1 MQDETAP
8 GAHRMLNADDIIPR
22 DIRFRIADAPKRHWY
37 GGHVQKSALVDCF
50 SLFLPE
56 GERFFIRSLKHYAA
70 GLEDREL
77 AKEINGYAVQ
87 EAFHTREHEEYNRAL
102 AALGY
107 DVEAMEGPIRHALR
121 KTQNPLLRLAV
132 TCAIEHLTATFSL
145 FLLRHP
151 KMLDGA
157 EPAYRRLW
165 MWHALEEMEH
175 KAVALDV
182 FNHATRDMP
191 GWKRYFLR
199 IGAMNGTIL
208 GFIALTDA
216 SPLFV
221 AKEKGIFAKYGMPDV
236 EVQKQASWGTTR
248 DNLVLGSEGN
258 GIDGAHI
265 LTPMPYLISAGK
277 VTQIADKHRA
287 RGSRKLG
294 DRCAFAA
301 QPVKRQPQK
310 VRVAPHAVH

>member
-102 AALGY
+102 ATLGY

-182 FNHATRDMP
+182 FNHATRDLP

-208 GFIALTDA
+208 GFIAL
-216 SPLFV
+216 LFRNVRLYAKADGVQTGLVFWLKFLGVLFIDPGYSRLTAGSFFSYYLPGFDPRQKDDLAVIERGRAWLAENMAPDYAPPV
-221 AKEKGIFAKYGMPDV
+221 AQG
-236 EVQKQASWGTTR
+236 
-248 DNLVLGSEGN
+248 
-258 GIDGAHI
+258 
-265 LTPMPYLISAGK
+265 
-277 VTQIADKHRA
+277 
-287 RGSRKLG
+287 
-294 DRCAFAA
+294 
-301 QPVKRQPQK
+301 
-310 VRVAPHAVH
+310 